1 MEFERFAR
9 SQHPQLVASLTLYC
23 GDRWV
28 AEELAQ
34 EALVR
39 ARERWDQV
47 ATMRSPGGWLHR
59 VAINLA
65 NSRFRRRQAE
75 RRAYR
80 RAGPDGQ
87 VVEEPSTAEAVAVR
101 HAVVSL
107 PERQRAVLVLR
118 YFADLSVAQTAE
130 VVGMTPGS
138 VRVATHR
145 ALQTL
150 RDRFDVE
157 VEVEEVRDEA

>member
-1 MEFERFAR
+1 MEFEGFAR

-39 ARERWDQV
+39 VRERWDEV
-47 ATMRSPGGWLHR
+47 ATMRSPGGWLQR

-80 RAGPDGQ
+80 RAGPDRE
-87 VVEEPSTAEAVAVR
+87 VVEAPSTAEAVAVR
-101 HAVVSL
+101 HAVASL
-107 PERQRAVLVLR
+107 PERQRVVLVMR